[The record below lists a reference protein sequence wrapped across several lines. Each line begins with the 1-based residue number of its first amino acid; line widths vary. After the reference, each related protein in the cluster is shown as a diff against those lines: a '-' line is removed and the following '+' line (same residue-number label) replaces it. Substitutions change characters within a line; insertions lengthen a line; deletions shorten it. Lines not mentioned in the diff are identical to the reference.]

1 MRIIVIVLAAVL
13 AGGAVAVCLF
23 APGYYA
29 YLLGTLAIT
38 TLVGV
43 GLNVLLG
50 LAGEVS
56 LGQGGFLALG
66 AYGVGILTTKAGLGF
81 WEALP
86 LAVLLVAAISAVLSV
101 PALRVT
107 GPYLA
112 MVTIAF
118 GFIVESVSVEF
129 RNLTGGASGLTGI
142 PAPFG
147 TGGTALLACG
157 FCVLALASFHYF
169 ARSPLGLAMQA
180 TASAPAAARSIGIG
194 SLPVRTAA
202 FVLAA
207 VAAGLAGGLQAALTG
222 FIAPSSFP
230 FSQSILFLLAVV
242 LGGAGR
248 ALGPLVGSAVVVLL
262 PELLAGLAEYRLLVF
277 GAGLLIVLWIAPGG
291 IAGAIARFVMRG
303 ESVSASPSNVDLA
316 LSHIANAGGSLL
328 AEGVR
333 VAFGGVVA
341 VAGVDLNAQ
350 SGRVTSVIGPNG
362 AGKTT
367 LLNLISG
374 FQHPDSGTVRVGS
387 REITGQPAHDVARAG
402 LARTFQT
409 AQPFGNLSVLDNVRL
424 GLLRGAW
431 RGEGP
436 TALARA
442 LLSLV
447 GYSGPET
454 KLAATL
460 SHVDRRLIEIARALG
475 TAPAVLLLD
484 EPAAGLDDADTVKLG
499 SLLQR
504 LARAGLAVVLVEHD
518 MALVMSI
525 SDEIVVLD
533 AGRRIAAGAPAV
545 VRADPAVKAAYL
557 GTTTTLA
564 RPASPRE
571 AALTLLDVHELCA
584 GYGPLA
590 VLDHVGLRVGR
601 GETIAVLGSN
611 GAGKSTLMK
620 ALSGLIRPV
629 QGTIGFGGVELA
641 QLPAHLV
648 ARSGLILVPESR
660 QVFPQLTVAENLR
673 LGASRRS
680 DFELVEIE
688 TMLDRFPRLRPRLH
702 TPAGLLSGGEQ
713 QMLAVARGLLAH
725 PDILLLDEPSLGL
738 APAVAAE
745 LFGQFARLRDEG
757 MTLLVVDQM
766 ADHVLA
772 IADRGYVLAGGR
784 VVAQGRAAVLRDAK
798 LDDAYLGADPVV
810 VN

>member
-1 MRIIVIVLAAVL
+1 MKAIGIVAALAL
-13 AGGAVAVCLF
+13 MIGAAATCLL
-23 APGYYA
+23 APGYYG
-29 YLLGTLAIT
+29 YLLGTLAT
-38 TLVGV
+38 TALVGV

-86 LAVLLVAAISAVLSV
+86 LAVVMVVAISALLSI

-118 GFIVESVSVEF
+118 GFIVESVSIEW
-129 RNLTGGASGLTGI
+129 RDLTGGSSGLTGI
-142 PAPFG
+142 PAPFN

-157 FCVLALASFHYF
+157 FCALALAAFHYF

-194 SLPVRTAA
+194 PLPVRTVA

-207 VAAGLAGGLQAALTG
+207 STAGLAGGLQAALTG

-230 FSQSILFLLAVV
+230 FSQSILFLLVVV

-248 ALGPLVGSAVVVLL
+248 TLGPLVGSAIVVLL
-262 PELLAGLAEYRLLVF
+262 PELLAGLAEYRLLFF
-277 GAGLLIVLWIAPGG
+277 GAGLLIVLWVAPGG
-291 IAGAIARFVMRG
+291 IAGAIARFAMPVR
-303 ESVSASPSNVDLA
+303 SASAAASDIDLA
-316 LSHIANAGGSLL
+316 LAHIARSGGDLV

-341 VAGVDLNAQ
+341 VAGVGLKAP

-367 LLNLISG
+367 LLNLVSG
-374 FQHPDSGTVRVGS
+374 FQMPNAGKVSVGG
-387 REITGQPAHDVARAG
+387 REITGKPADEVARDG

-409 AQPFGNLSVLDNVRL
+409 AQPFANLSVLDNVRL

-431 RGEGP
+431 RGE
-436 TALARA
+436 ASVELARA
-442 LLSLV
+442 LLALV
-447 GYSGPET
+447 GYCGPDDR
-454 KLAATL
+454 LAATL
-460 SHVDRRLIEIARALG
+460 SHVDRRLLEIARALG

-484 EPAAGLDDADTVKLG
+484 EPAAGLDDADTVKLAG
-499 SLLQR
+499 LLQR
-504 LARAGLAVVLVEHD
+504 LAQAGLAIVLVEHD
-518 MALVMSI
+518 MTLVMSI

-557 GTTTTLA
+557 GGAASA
-564 RPASPRE
+564 RPVASRIAGP
-571 AALTLLDVHELCA
+571 TLLDVRGLAA
-584 GYGPLA
+584 GYGSLE
-590 VLDHVGLRVGR
+590 VLDHIRLQVGR
-601 GETIAVLGSN
+601 GETVAILGPN

-620 ALSGLIRPV
+620 SLCGLLRPV
-629 QGTIGFGGVELA
+629 TGNIDLDGVELA
-641 QLPAHLV
+641 RLPAHLV
-648 ARSGLILVPESR
+648 ARKGLILVPEGR
-660 QVFPQLTVAENLR
+660 QVFPHLSVAENLR
-673 LGASRRS
+673 LGATRRS
-680 DFELVEIE
+680 DFDEAEIE
-688 TMLDRFPRLRPRLH
+688 TMLERFPRLRPRLH
-702 TPAGLLSGGEQ
+702 TAAGLLSGGEQ
-713 QMLAVARGLLAH
+713 QMLALARGLLAR

-745 LFGQFARLRDEG
+745 LFGQFTQLREAG
-757 MTLLVVDQM
+757 MTLLIVDQM

-772 IADRGYVLAGGR
+772 IADRGYVLGGGR
-784 VVAQGRAAVLRDAK
+784 IVKQGSAAELREAV
-798 LDDAYLGADPVV
+798 LDDAYLGTHPAA

>member
-1 MRIIVIVLAAVL
+1 MKAILIVVAAALV
-13 AGGAVAVCLF
+13 AGVAAICLF

-29 YLLGTLAIT
+29 YLLGTLAT
-38 TLVGV
+38 TALVGI

-50 LAGEVS
+50 LSGEVS

-66 AYGVGILTTKAGLGF
+66 AYGVGILTTKAGFNF

-86 LAVLLVAAISAVLSV
+86 LAVLLVAAISALLSI

-118 GFIVESVSVEF
+118 GFIVESVSVEW
-129 RNLTGGASGLTGI
+129 RDLTGGASGLANI

-157 FCVLALASFHYF
+157 FCALALVAFHWF

-180 TASAPAAARSIGIG
+180 TTSAPAAARSIGIG
-194 SLPVRTAA
+194 ALPVRTAA
-202 FVLAA
+202 FMLAA
-207 VAAGLAGGLQAALTG
+207 VLAGLAGGLQAALTG

-230 FSQSILFLLAVV
+230 FSQSILFLLVV
-242 LGGAGR
+242 VVGGAGR
-248 ALGPLVGSAVVVLL
+248 TLGPLVGAAVVVLL
-262 PELLAGLAEYRLLVF
+262 PEALAGLAEYRLLVF
-277 GAGLLIVLWIAPGG
+277 GAGLLIVLWAAPGG
-291 IAGAIARFVMRG
+291 IAGAFARLVTRG
-303 ESVSASPSNVDLA
+303 EPAPDPQPDIDLA
-316 LSHIANAGGSLL
+316 LAHIAGSGGSLV

-333 VAFGGVVA
+333 VAFGGVIA
-341 VAGVDLNAQ
+341 VAGVDLTVQ
-350 SGRVTSVIGPNG
+350 PGRVTSVIGPNG

-367 LLNLISG
+367 LLNLVSG
-374 FQHPDSGTVRVGS
+374 FQRADAGTVSVRGE
-387 REITGQPAHDVARAG
+387 EITGKPAHEAARAG

-431 RGEGP
+431 RGEAP
-436 TALARA
+436 ATLARA

-454 KLAATL
+454 RPAAAL
-460 SHVDRRLIEIARALG
+460 PHVDRRLIEIARALG
-475 TAPAVLLLD
+475 TRPAVLLLD
-484 EPAAGLDDADTVKLG
+484 EPAAGLDEADTVKLG
-499 SLLQR
+499 SLLRR

-518 MALVMSI
+518 MGLVMSI

-533 AGRRIAAGAPAV
+533 AGRRIAAGTPAV

-557 GTTTTLA
+557 GVAT
-564 RPASPRE
+564 PAQTAAAPR
-571 AALTLLDVHELCA
+571 AAGPSVLDVRELSA
-584 GYGPLA
+584 GYGSLA
-590 VLDHVGLRVGR
+590 VLEHVALRVAR
-601 GETIAVLGSN
+601 GETIAVLGPN

-629 QGTIGFGGVELA
+629 KGSIGFGGVELKR
-641 QLPAHLV
+641 LPAHLV
-648 ARSGLILVPESR
+648 ARAGLILVPEGR

-673 LGASRRS
+673 LGATRRG
-680 DFELVEIE
+680 DFELAEIE
-688 TMLDRFPRLRPRLH
+688 TMLARFPRLRPRLH
-702 TPAGLLSGGEQ
+702 TAAGLLSGGEQ
-713 QMLAVARGLLAH
+713 QMLAVARGLLAR

-745 LFGQFARLRDEG
+745 LFGQFMKLRDEG
-757 MTLLVVDQM
+757 MTLLIVDQM

-784 VVAQGRAAVLRDAK
+784 VVAEGGAAELRNAS
-798 LDDAYLGADPVV
+798 LDDAYLGADPAV

>member
-1 MRIIVIVLAAVL
+1 MKAIAIVVAIALAI
-13 AGGAVAVCLF
+13 GAAAICLL
-23 APGYYA
+23 APGYYG
-29 YLLGTLAIT
+29 YLLGTLAT
-38 TLVGV
+38 TALVGV

-56 LGQGGFLALG
+56 LGQAGFLALG

-86 LAVLLVAAISAVLSV
+86 LAVLFVAAISAVLSI

-118 GFIVESVSVEF
+118 GFIVESVSVEWQ
-129 RNLTGGASGLTGI
+129 NVTGGASGLSGI

-157 FCVLALASFHYF
+157 FCALALASFHYF

-180 TASAPAAARSIGIG
+180 TASAPAASRSIGIG
-194 SLPVRTAA
+194 PLPVRTAA
-202 FVLAA
+202 FVAAA

-230 FSQSILFLLAVV
+230 FSQSILFLLVV
-242 LGGAGR
+242 VVGGAGR
-248 ALGPLVGSAVVVLL
+248 TLGPLVGAAVVVLL

-277 GAGLLIVLWIAPGG
+277 GAGLLIVLWAAPGG
-291 IAGAIARFVMRG
+291 IAGAIARLAVRG
-303 ESVSASPSNVDLA
+303 QSASDPGSNSDLA
-316 LSHIANAGGSLL
+316 LAHIAGSCGNLV

-333 VAFGGVVA
+333 VAFGGVIA
-341 VAGVDLNAQ
+341 VAGVDLTAK

-367 LLNLISG
+367 LLNLVSG
-374 FQHPDSGTVRVGS
+374 FQSPDSGTISVGG
-387 REITGQPAHDVARAG
+387 REITGKPAHDVARAG

-424 GLLRGAW
+424 GLLRGSW
-431 RGEGP
+431 RGGAPAE
-436 TALARA
+436 LARA
-442 LLSLV
+442 LLGLV
-447 GYSGPET
+447 GYSGSET

-460 SHVDRRLIEIARALG
+460 SHVDRRLIEIARALA

-499 SLLQR
+499 GLLRR

-518 MALVMSI
+518 MSLVMSI

-557 GTTTTLA
+557 GATTTLA
-564 RPASPRE
+564 QPVAQRE
-571 AALTLLDVHELCA
+571 AGAPLLDVRELSA
-584 GYGPLA
+584 GYGSLA
-590 VLDHVGLRVGR
+590 VLHRIGLRVGR
-601 GETIAVLGSN
+601 GETIAVLGPN

-629 QGTIGFGGVELA
+629 TGTIEFGGEGLA
-641 QLPAHLV
+641 RLPAHLV
-648 ARSGLILVPESR
+648 ARAGLILVPEGR
-660 QVFPQLTVAENLR
+660 QVFPQLSVAENLR
-673 LGASRRS
+673 LGATRRS
-680 DFELVEIE
+680 DFEPAEIE
-688 TMLDRFPRLRPRLH
+688 AMLERFPRLRPRLH
-702 TPAGLLSGGEQ
+702 TAAALLSGGEQ
-713 QMLAVARGLLAH
+713 QMLAVARGLLAR

-745 LFGQFARLRDEG
+745 LFEQFRRLRDEG
-757 MTLLVVDQM
+757 MTLLIVDQM

-772 IADRGYVLAGGR
+772 IADRGYVVGGGR
-784 VVAQGRAAVLRDAK
+784 VVAEGRAAELCDAM
-798 LDDAYLGADPVV
+798 LDEAFLGAHPAV